1 MANVF
6 RSKLMRTY
14 HQVESMLGLASTR
27 EYATDA
33 LQRSVLFCDV
43 LRQRS
48 D

>member
-1 MANVF
+1 
-6 RSKLMRTY
+6 MRTY